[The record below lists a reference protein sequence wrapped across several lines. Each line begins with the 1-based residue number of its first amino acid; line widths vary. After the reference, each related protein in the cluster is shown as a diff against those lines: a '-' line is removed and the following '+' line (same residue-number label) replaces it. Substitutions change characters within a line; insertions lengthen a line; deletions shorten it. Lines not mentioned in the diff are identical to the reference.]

1 MTQQMTCDDFA
12 ERLSDFLARELDES
26 TRIPMEQHARS
37 CAACG
42 TLVADLRALRI
53 NASSLPVLTPSRDL
67 WSGIAARIETPVV
80 ELTDARNVAPAS
92 RRVDRRVWL
101 GLAAAGLVA
110 VTATVTRELTKQPSA
125 IVPAANMAAT
135 ATPQRTDTGALSA
148 IDTARVSVPRRPA
161 TSLVANN
168 PAKLSA
174 EQTYD
179 HEIGQLLVIVDRR
192 RSDLDSST
200 VAVINRNL
208 RIIDDAI
215 AQCRTALK
223 TDPASRF
230 LMESLD
236 GALDTKVH
244 LLRTAAMLPART

>member
-1 MTQQMTCDDFA
+1 M
-12 ERLSDFLARELDES
+12 
-26 TRIPMEQHARS
+26 
-37 CAACG
+37 
-42 TLVADLRALRI
+42 
-53 NASSLPVLTPSRDL
+53 SR
-67 WSGIAARIETPVV
+67 RH
-80 ELTDARNVAPAS
+80 R

-135 ATPQRTDTGALSA
+135 ATPQRTDTGAPSA
-148 IDTARVSVPRRPA
+148 HRHRARSVPRRPTA
-161 TSLVANN
+161 SLVANN

-174 EQTYD
+174 EQKYD
-179 HEIGQLLVIVDRR
+179 DEIGRLRAILDARRSDCSIRR
-192 RSDLDSST
+192 RSRSSST
-200 VAVINRNL
+200 IS

-215 AQCRTALK
+215 AQCRTALQ

-236 GALDTKVH
+236 DALDTKVH
-244 LLRTAAMLPART
+244 LLRTAAMLPARS